1 MATMIHGHPLCRF
14 PNYPAKSLHVVFP
27 NCNFSSRKAAS
38 KLRCMKNDEIS
49 EPHQAFSVLRTDIPC
64 DIGSIWSSI
73 GFYVFSIHVP
83 LSFGGLSVA
92 TKMLHQPVLDLQ
104 TAAFLILVIQILELS
119 IVLLLLRCPGKPQYE
134 LLDFFNAN
142 KSSHK
147 RNWLL
152 ALVLGFGF
160 LFSLVFITS
169 TIAERLM
176 VPKDVNNPFLKQILS
191 SGSSSVI
198 LCTLIYC
205 VVTPFLEEVVYR
217 GFLLTSLS
225 SKMKWQQAVI
235 ISSIIF
241 SAAHFSIENFL
252 QLFIVGLVLGS
263 SYCWT
268 GNLSSSLAIHSL
280 YNALTLSATFM
291 S

>member
-191 SGSSSVI
+191 SGSSS
-198 LCTLIYC
+198 
-205 VVTPFLEEVVYR
+205 
-217 GFLLTSLS
+217 
-225 SKMKWQQAVI
+225 QAVI